1 MFEWITSLGRRT
13 SLGQRIAGLALAA
26 TIWWLTAGAPAHADT
41 PVDLRLVLAVDAS
54 GSVNDVRF
62 ELQKRGYSAAFRNR
76 HVLNAIQSGARRAIA
91 VTMMQW
97 TGPALQVQVVPW
109 TLVQDAASMHVFAAA
124 IDAAPRRLFS
134 GGTSISGAIDQGVAL
149 LGQCPFQSPRS
160 VIDISGDGGNNR
172 GRPAAAA
179 RDEAVAAGI
188 VINGLPILE
197 LEPTLDVHYQH
208 NVIGGPN
215 SFMVPASTFEE
226 FADAILKKLITEI
239 ADLGGPP
246 RPLASN
252 TQKACST
259 C

>member
-1 MFEWITSLGRRT
+1 MLAWIRSCGRRCAVRAWVAT
-13 SLGQRIAGLALAA
+13 LLGLASV
-26 TIWWLTAGAPAHADT
+26 TSAPAET

-62 ELQKRGYSAAFRNR
+62 ELQKRGYSAAFRNAR
-76 HVLNAIQSGARRAIA
+76 VLNAITSGSQRAIA

-97 TGPALQVQVVPW
+97 TGPAMQVQVVPW
-109 TLVQDAASMHVFAAA
+109 TLVGDEASMHAFAGA

-149 LGQCPFQSPRS
+149 LSQSPFQSPRS

-172 GRPAAAA
+172 GRPAAMA

-215 SFMVPASTFEE
+215 SFMVPAESFDE

-239 ADLGGPP
+239 ADLAIQP
-246 RPLASN
+246 RSPASN
-252 TQKACST
+252 ARKACST